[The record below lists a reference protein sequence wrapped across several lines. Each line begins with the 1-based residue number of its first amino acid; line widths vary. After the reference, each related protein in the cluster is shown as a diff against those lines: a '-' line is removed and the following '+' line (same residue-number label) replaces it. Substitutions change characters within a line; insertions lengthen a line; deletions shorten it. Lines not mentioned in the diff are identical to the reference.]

1 MGLVGLLAL
10 DADHVD
16 PDESEQGLEGD
27 AGERGLARLELLGAE
42 LSEWEPVVHEEVLL
56 GDAEEAGEEREDG
69 QAVLAL
75 GGELQSV
82 RVENVHKDLEA
93 GYVDFVAD
101 GAWILRV

>member
-1 MGLVGLLAL
+1 
-10 DADHVD
+10 
-16 PDESEQGLEGD
+16 
-27 AGERGLARLELLGAE
+27 
-42 LSEWEPVVHEEVLL
+42 
-56 GDAEEAGEEREDG
+56 
-69 QAVLAL
+69 VLAL